1 MNLHQC
7 PQNKSEW
14 DTASQRLQCVDPNS
28 YHCLRT
34 EDGGETEQCL
44 GKVWIQEKMC
54 PEYNSKVG
62 KIDVF
67 SCHLSVG
74 CPTEIYWSNEV
85 YKYPICNRK
94 PSLATTTISSS
105 TRNHDANEQF
115 PTYVY
120 YIIISVA
127 LVLLI
132 LLCVGICIYRNRK
145 KRGQTSRESEN
156 SNFERSTPDSV
167 PLTAHEHQH
176 SSNHQTAIKLKKT
189 DSLVKPD
196 CNPRSNPHIS
206 DVEDLEKNGVLIFI
220 SDDKMG
226 IGKRMNLIEES
237 GKFGDSRYIS
247 PLVQW
252 EQEDDVS
259 LYLFRQPIDDMSSFL
274 EEEPSKMNEMF
285 RASTNVPKTYFVLY
299 FSKYQWQ
306 KYQIRL
312 LKYDFFKKATTRF
325 LA

>member
-44 GKVWIQEKMC
+44 GKVWIQE
-54 PEYNSKVG
+54 
-62 KIDVF
+62 I
-67 SCHLSVG
+67 
-74 CPTEIYWSNEV
+74 
-85 YKYPICNRK
+85 
-94 PSLATTTISSS
+94 
-105 TRNHDANEQF
+105 
-115 PTYVY
+115 
-120 YIIISVA
+120 
-127 LVLLI
+127 
-132 LLCVGICIYRNRK
+132 
-145 KRGQTSRESEN
+145 
-156 SNFERSTPDSV
+156 
-167 PLTAHEHQH
+167 
-176 SSNHQTAIKLKKT
+176 
-189 DSLVKPD
+189 KPD

-252 EQEDDVS
+252 EQEDDTIV
-259 LYLFRQPIDDMSSFL
+259 LNTTQGPIPWTLFHATCPPDPVQTFYFCPMKSTSN
-274 EEEPSKMNEMF
+274 KMYWI
-285 RASTNVPKTYFVLY
+285 S
-299 FSKYQWQ
+299 SKY
-306 KYQIRL
+306 
-312 LKYDFFKKATTRF
+312 
-325 LA
+325 